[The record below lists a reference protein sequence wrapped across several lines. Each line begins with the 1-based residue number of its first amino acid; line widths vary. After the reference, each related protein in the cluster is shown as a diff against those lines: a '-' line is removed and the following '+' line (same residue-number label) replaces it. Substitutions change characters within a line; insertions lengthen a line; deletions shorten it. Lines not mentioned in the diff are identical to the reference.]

1 MVAVASDD
9 GGVWLEVVGP
19 SPSHAEAVSEALA
32 EELEGWL
39 EELPRS
45 REEVADAEELIRRLR
60 DVGWSVARGSSAT
73 QLAELETLV
82 GRTNHLMRTN
92 GLEESERGRTPA
104 AGFDVSNYLDFD
116 TDEGTVVS
124 KPNYELLEKLR
135 DSVPDSVG
143 NRALKKR

>member
-1 MVAVASDD
+1 MMRVAADD
-9 GGVWLEVVGP
+9 GDVRLEVDRP

-32 EELEGWL
+32 EELEVWL
-39 EELPRS
+39 EEVPRS
-45 REEVADAEELIRRLR
+45 RAEVAHAEELIRSLR
-60 DVGWSVARGSSAT
+60 DVGWALAGGSAS
-73 QLAELETLV
+73 QLVELETLV
-82 GRTNHLMRTN
+82 GRTNQLLRAHA
-92 GLEESERGRTPA
+92 LEESERGRTPA
-104 AGFDVSNYLDFD
+104 AGFDVSSFLDFD

>member
-1 MVAVASDD
+1 MVTAATDD
-9 GGVWLEVVGP
+9 GDVRLEVARP

-45 REEVADAEELIRRLR
+45 RAEVSMAEELIMKLR
-60 DVGWSVARGSSAT
+60 DVGWAVAGGAT
-73 QLAELETLV
+73 AQLAELEALV
-82 GRTNHLMRTN
+82 GRSDQLMRATA
-92 GLEESERGRTPA
+92 LEESERGRTPA
-104 AGFDVSNYLDFD
+104 AGFDVSSYLDFD

-124 KPNYELLEKLR
+124 TPNYELLEKLR